1 MLMLEGKVL
10 VEEFNADPVL
20 IDDLSRHSNISHP
33 LKGAVISQ
41 VVG

>member
-10 VEEFNADPVL
+10 VEEVRTDPVL
-20 IDDLSRHSNISHP
+20 INYLFRHSNVSNPI
-33 LKGAVISQ
+33 KGAVISQ